1 MFEISI
7 IKVIIY
13 NILFIASRTL
23 RLVLFVLVVRIV
35 FKEPV
40 LLKFIKPRIRKVLK
54 FHLNSYIRQQAK
66 LSLSVVS
73 FLYLVPKSS
82 NLFILSLLAVFEVIW
97 DC

>member
-7 IKVIIY
+7 IKVTIY
-13 NILFIASRTL
+13 NILFIASRTV
-23 RLVLFVLVVRIV
+23 RLVLFELVVRIV
-35 FKEPV
+35 FKEL

-82 NLFILSLLAVFEVIW
+82 NLCILSLLAVFEVI
-97 DC
+97 